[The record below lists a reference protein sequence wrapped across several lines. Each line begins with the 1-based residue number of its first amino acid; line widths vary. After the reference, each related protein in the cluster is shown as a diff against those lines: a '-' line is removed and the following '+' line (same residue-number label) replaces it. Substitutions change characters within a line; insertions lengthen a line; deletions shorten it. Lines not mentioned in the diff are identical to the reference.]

1 MWNLFKPD
9 SWRSRAWATELLAP
23 LTCRKEIERRSIA
36 IEREGLQSQ
45 DYMEQDMVYHFAEG
59 LIIFAEPSAR
69 HGIWK

>member
-36 IEREGLQSQ
+36 IERERERVFNHKTTWSKTWFTILQK
-45 DYMEQDMVYHFAEG
+45 A
-59 LIIFAEPSAR
+59 
-69 HGIWK
+69 